1 MPWLS
6 CIKKSR
12 GNDVRKS
19 TVATKTN
26 TSRLSPL
33 TVKAR
38 SSNAV
43 AKKERYMSV
52 QSWAANSKL
61 KIEKIPKNGRDVGG

>member
-1 MPWLS
+1 MK
-6 CIKKSR
+6 IM
-12 GNDVRKS
+12 GNDVRES
-19 TVATKTN
+19 AVATKTK

-38 SSNAV
+38 SSNAI
-43 AKKERYMSV
+43 AKKERYMNV

-61 KIEKIPKNGRDVGG
+61 KTENAPKNGRDGGG